1 MNKKLLSFL
10 AICSLMSFSSCTMQ
24 ITNTSS
30 LDDANSNS
38 IEGNSSTGTNVNSN
52 TDSSFPVEGDTME
65 TALLGHIP
73 QDMEFR
79 NKKYKMI
86 TEGFLELKNIELDS
100 LIAYFINQKD
110 YDMYISANSDIEY
123 CVDKTNNIYY
133 AFGEDMLLIYS
144 IFGYSINDLI
154 AVTFPE
160 GGGSPLL
167 FMSIEF

>member
-1 MNKKLLSFL
+1 
-10 AICSLMSFSSCTMQ
+10 MSFSSCTTQ
-24 ITNTSS
+24 ISNTSS
-30 LDDANSNS
+30 LDDANDNS
-38 IEGNSSTGTNVNSN
+38 IDDNPSTGTYVSSN
-52 TDSSFPVEGDTME
+52 TESSFPIERDTVE

-110 YDMYISANSDIEY
+110 YDMYISTNSDIEY

-144 IFGYSINDLI
+144 IVGYSINDLI

-160 GGGSPLL
+160 GGGSPLI
-167 FMSIEF
+167 FMNIEF